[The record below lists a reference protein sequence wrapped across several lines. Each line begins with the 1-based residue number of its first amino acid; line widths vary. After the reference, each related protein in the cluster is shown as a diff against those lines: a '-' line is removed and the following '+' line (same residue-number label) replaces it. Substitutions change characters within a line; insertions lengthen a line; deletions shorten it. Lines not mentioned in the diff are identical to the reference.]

1 MQGKLIVIEGTNSS
15 GKQTQADLLVSHL
28 NKDGIRSE
36 RRSFP
41 DYDSPTGKIIG
52 ECILGK
58 NNKSFFSEGIENIP
72 PKVAALYYAADRA
85 YNIDKI
91 KDLLNNGVNVILDR
105 YVESNMA
112 YQAAKFKSTSDKI
125 NTLLWMEQLEFN
137 LLDLPRPDKVIF
149 LYLPYEYRMDKEEY
163 TENLKNAETVYS
175 LMAERYGFEIIN
187 CIKDDKIRTIDDI
200 HSEIY
205 EIVKNY
211 LVNKMTTK

>member
-1 MQGKLIVIEGTNSS
+1 MKGKLIVIEGTNSS
-15 GKQTQADLLVSHL
+15 GKQTQAELLVKKL
-28 NKDGIRSE
+28 EQDGIKCA

-41 DYDSPTGKIIG
+41 DYESPTGKIIG

-58 NNKSFFSEGIENIP
+58 NSKSFFEEGINEIP

-91 KDLLNNGVNVILDR
+91 NSLLNDGVNVILDR

-112 YQAAKFKSTSDKI
+112 YQAAKFTDTSDKI

-137 LLDLPRPDKVIF
+137 LLDLPRPDIVIF
-149 LYLPYEYRMDKEEY
+149 LYVPYEYRLDKEIYDEH
-163 TENLKNAETVYS
+163 LKNTETVYS

-187 CIKDDKIRTIDDI
+187 CIKDDKIRTIEDI
-200 HSEIY
+200 HNEIY
-205 EIVKNY
+205 EIVKKI
-211 LVNKMTTK
+211 VN